1 MKKKR
6 KYSKIFTFTL
16 FIFFFLWIL
25 MQFISPFIIKSN
37 SINELSGLTGIY
49 DNSKIYNN
57 FSFPANIVYSIG
69 DIFCHQISD
78 RSLYLNGNQMPF
90 CSRCTA
96 IWFGLALGLALMIFY
111 SVKLNDKFL
120 LIIILG
126 ILPLGIDGFG
136 QLIGLWDSTNLIRVI
151 TGLITG
157 VICGVAI
164 GVIID
169 EIITYKN
176 NKKNFL

>member
-6 KYSKIFTFTL
+6 KFSKILTFIL

-25 MQFISPFIIKSN
+25 LQFISPMIIKSN

-49 DNSKIYNN
+49 DNLKFYSNL
-57 FSFPANIVYSIG
+57 SFPANIVYSIG
-69 DIFCHQISD
+69 DIFCHQISE

-96 IWFGLALGLALMIFY
+96 IWFGLAIGLAIMIFY
-111 SVKLNDKFL
+111 SIKLNDKFL
-120 LIIILG
+120 LIVILG
-126 ILPLGIDGFG
+126 ILPLGIDGIG

-157 VICGVAI
+157 VICGIAI

-169 EIITYKN
+169 EVITYEI
-176 NKKNFL
+176 NKKNSI